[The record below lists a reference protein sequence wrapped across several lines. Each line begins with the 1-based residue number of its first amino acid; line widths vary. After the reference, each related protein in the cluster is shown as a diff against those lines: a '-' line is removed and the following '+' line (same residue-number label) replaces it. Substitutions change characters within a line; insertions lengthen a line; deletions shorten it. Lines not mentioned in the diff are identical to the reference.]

1 MRTCQDDWGRIPSQA
16 LETWMSS
23 SPLCFFYQRI
33 IKEVLSVR
41 FNISILSSFLT
52 EFSQMWEVNSVI
64 APVIQIWKQMR
75 NVVICV
81 MPRRV

>member
-23 SPLCFFYQRI
+23 SLCFFYQRI